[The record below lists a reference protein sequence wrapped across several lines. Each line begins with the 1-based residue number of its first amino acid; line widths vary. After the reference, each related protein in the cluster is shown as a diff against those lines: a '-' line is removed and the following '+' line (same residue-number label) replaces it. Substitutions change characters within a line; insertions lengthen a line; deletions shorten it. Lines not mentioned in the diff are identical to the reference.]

1 MPTNPTG
8 GSVAVLK
15 KGTTVVPAMD
25 WKLSMDAKLKDVA
38 NFKDGRRQKTT
49 LADADFS
56 AKMLWD
62 ADAMPHDPAG
72 FGFVP
77 GAEITM
83 LCYTSA
89 TKFFSAPIVISK
101 CDASS
106 EIEGVAMYDISGKQ
120 NGPIVFPVI
129 P

>member
-15 KGTTVVPAMD
+15 IGTATVPAMD
-25 WKLSMDAKLKDVA
+25 WKLDMDAKLKDVA
-38 NFKDGRRQKTT
+38 NFKDGRRQKAT

-56 AKMLWD
+56 AKVLWD

-72 FGFVP
+72 LGLVP
-77 GAEITM
+77 GAEIIAK
-83 LCYTSA
+83 CYTDSV
-89 TKFFSAPIVISK
+89 KFFSAPIVIAK
-101 CDASS
+101 CTATS
-106 EIEGVAMYDISGKQ
+106 EIENVLMYDITGKQ